1 MVEFGTLNWRQEFT
15 FDGTLFM
22 VIDTARNGH
31 RGRAMSLRGRMVTFH
46 AIDMVKRP

>member
-1 MVEFGTLNWRQEFT
+1 MKRIELWKGG

-22 VIDTARNGH
+22 VVDTARNGH

-46 AIDMVKRP
+46 AIDMVKRA